1 MNIACNINNDYVRH
15 CAVMLRSLWEF
26 NPRDDL
32 NVYIVHSQLDS
43 KERAKLVGYL
53 NDFIPAVSFLHV
65 DDSTLR
71 GFPESAH
78 VKLPSY
84 YRLFLPDILP
94 GFVDRVMYLDSD
106 LIVNGSLDDF
116 LSISLDGYLLA
127 AASDRNLDMQRAR
140 LGLAPD
146 SPYFNA
152 GVMVLN
158 LSDWRQLD
166 VGARGL
172 DFARKYPEKL
182 PNCDQDV
189 LNHLFEKRCRIV
201 DQRWNAMPHLWGLD
215 QQWLKDQGG
224 LSEEEAEAQAAP
236 VIIHFAGAG
245 FAKPWH
251 VACPHPWRERY
262 RAILATT
269 PWAGTPL
276 EGAPPEPGLLR
287 RSARKIRHTLARLS
301 PGP

>member
-1 MNIACNINNDYVRH
+1 
-15 CAVMLRSLWEF
+15 MLRSLWEF

-32 NVYIVHSQLDS
+32 NVYIVHSRLDS
-43 KERAKLVGYL
+43 QERAKLVGYL

-65 DDSTLR
+65 DDSTLK

-94 GFVDRVMYLDSD
+94 VSVNRVMYLDSD
-106 LIVNGSLDDF
+106 LIVNGNLDEFWSL
-116 LSISLDGYLLA
+116 SLEGYLLA

-152 GVMVLN
+152 GVMLLN

-172 DFARKYPEKL
+172 LYAQEYPEKL

-189 LNHLFEKRCRIV
+189 LNHLFEKRCRMV
-201 DQRWNAMPHLWGLD
+201 EQRWNAMSHLWGLD

-224 LSEEEAEAQAAP
+224 SLRRKRRPSQHLSLFILLVQVLPSPGMPHAP
-236 VIIHFAGAG
+236 IPGEIVIERSLQPPPGLEPPLKELFPSLG
-245 FAKPWH
+245 FCKGLPGKS
-251 VACPHPWRERY
+251 
-262 RAILATT
+262 
-269 PWAGTPL
+269 GTP
-276 EGAPPEPGLLR
+276 
-287 RSARKIRHTLARLS
+287 S
-301 PGP
+301 PAFPQVPDPHQAQ